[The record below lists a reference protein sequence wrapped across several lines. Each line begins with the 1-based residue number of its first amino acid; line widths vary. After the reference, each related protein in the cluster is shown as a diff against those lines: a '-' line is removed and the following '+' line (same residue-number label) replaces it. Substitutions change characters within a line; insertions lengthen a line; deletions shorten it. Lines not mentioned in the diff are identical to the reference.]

1 MKFLTVTHNPV
12 LLKFFL
18 SSDPSICFA
27 LVFPPLGNCNHVNV
41 SVFVDF
47 KLKKVCPFHRAAYDT
62 DWDGLRD
69 HLRGISWECISEPGA
84 SVVTA
89 AFHGRIHVEVYV
101 HIPHRKY
108 QVVSLIYPSGFK
120 LLVLL

>member
-1 MKFLTVTHNPV
+1 MLMSQ
-12 LLKFFL
+12 FL
-18 SSDPSICFA
+18 STSNSKRYVLFIVQLLTISA
-27 LVFPPLGNCNHVNV
+27 
-41 SVFVDF
+41 
-47 KLKKVCPFHRAAYDT
+47 

-69 HLRGISWECISEPGA
+69 HLRGISWKGISEPGA
-84 SVVTA
+84 SVVAA
-89 AFHGRIHVEVYV
+89 AFHERIHVEIYV